1 MLRKIPLLVPLAWL
15 CGLCA
20 PLAGW
25 PSPAQRVVNLRSVT
39 YYKFGTRLQDL
50 SIAQLARDVAH
61 AREIGFNGMW
71 LVVTWRSLSPVA
83 LPKPELNEAAWQ
95 NLDEIVEMLSNEGLS
110 IIWMWQDFKGSTP
123 QQRSFGLLRLDGSDK
138 PAVNA
143 LRKAF
148 AAGGIR

>member
-1 MLRKIPLLVPLAWL
+1 
-15 CGLCA
+15 
-20 PLAGW
+20 
-25 PSPAQRVVNLRSVT
+25 
-39 YYKFGTRLQDL
+39 
-50 SIAQLARDVAH
+50 
-61 AREIGFNGMW
+61 MW